1 MNLRWRFRVVVF
13 LVVFMAAIVS
23 GRVVYLQVI
32 DTAFLRQQ
40 GDARSLRHVPIAA
53 SRGLITDRAGR
64 PLAVS
69 TPMVTVW
76 GDARVLM
83 TQQAKWP
90 LIAQA
95 LDVPLPLLAATL
107 RSRRDRAFSY
117 LRRGLSPEQG
127 QRLVQVL
134 QREQIHGVHI
144 VEQPRRFYPAGAV
157 AAHVVGVTD
166 RDNRGSEGMEL
177 TFDATLRGVDGRRRL
192 VKDRRGNVIE
202 DLGVSRAASPGQAL
216 ALSLDLPLQYLA
228 NRELRHALDE
238 HGAVAGNV
246 VVLDARSGEVL
257 ALASQPTFNPNNR
270 ARLRPSLM
278 RNRAL
283 VDVFEPA
290 STLKPFAVAAALESG
305 RWLPGDTVKVETGSL
320 QVGRYLIRDASR
332 TSGEVLDMTQ
342 ILVRSSNVAISTVAF
357 DIGAARIHG
366 LLRRA
371 GLGQATGTGFPGERS
386 GALPARKVWQ
396 PAETATLAYGYGVS
410 LTAVQLARAY
420 AALANGGQLLPVSL
434 LRVDA
439 PPAMTQALSPGIADR
454 VRDMLV
460 QVVEDRRGIH
470 RARVPGYRVGGKSG
484 TARLSRA
491 GSRGYAGHA
500 YRAIFAGFAPARAP
514 RFVVV
519 VVIEDPTRNGYYG
532 GRVAAPVFSRV
543 MAHALRLYQV
553 APDNLH

>member
-23 GRVVYLQVI
+23 ARVVYLQVI

-40 GDARSLRHVPIAA
+40 GDARSLRHVPVAA

-64 PLAVS
+64 PLAAS

-90 LIAQA
+90 LLAQA

-107 RSRRDRAFSY
+107 TRRRDKAFSY
-117 LRRGLSPEQG
+117 LRWGLSPEQG
-127 QRLVQVL
+127 QMLVQVL
-134 QREQIHGVHI
+134 QREQILGVHT
-144 VEQPRRFYPAGAV
+144 VQQPRRFYPAGAV
-157 AAHVVGVTD
+157 AAQVVGVTD

-177 TFDATLRGVDGRRRL
+177 AFDATLRGVDGRRRL
-192 VKDRRGNVIE
+192 IKDRRGSVIG
-202 DLGVSRAASPGQAL
+202 DRGISRAASPGQTL

-238 HGAVAGNV
+238 HAAVAGSV
-246 VVLDARSGEVL
+246 VVLDVRSGEVL

-305 RWLPGDTVKVETGSL
+305 RWRPGDTVKVETGAL

-332 TSGEVLDMTQ
+332 TAGEVLDMTQ

-357 DIGAARIHG
+357 DIGAPRIHE
-366 LLRRA
+366 LLRRT
-371 GLGQATGTGFPGERS
+371 GLGQATGTRFPGERS
-386 GALPARKVWQ
+386 GALPVRRVWQ
-396 PAETATLAYGYGVS
+396 AAETATLAYGYGVS

-434 LRVDA
+434 LRVEA
-439 PPAMTQALSPGIADR
+439 PPAMTQALSPGIANK

-491 GSRGYAGHA
+491 GSGGYAGHA
-500 YRAIFAGFAPARAP
+500 YRAIFAGFAPASAP

-519 VVIEDPTRNGYYG
+519 VVIEDPIRNGYYG